1 LGAAIES
8 KSHPAFSYR
17 SDLKERMHEM
27 LKDLAPKMEYALFPK
42 SISYQRQLDGK
53 RVSTN
58 AIAIQV
64 SKQKDLSP

>member
-1 LGAAIES
+1 
-8 KSHPAFSYR
+8 
-17 SDLKERMHEM
+17 LKERMHEM

-42 SISYQRQLDGK
+42 SISYQCQLDGK